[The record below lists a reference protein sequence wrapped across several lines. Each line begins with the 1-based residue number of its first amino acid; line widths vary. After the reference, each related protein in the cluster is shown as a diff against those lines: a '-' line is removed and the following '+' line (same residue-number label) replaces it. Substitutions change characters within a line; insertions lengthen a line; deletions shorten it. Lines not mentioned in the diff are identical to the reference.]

1 MDRII
6 TELFDTKMLET
17 LHVVSYNGKMRVIK
31 SPAEL
36 QVRRT
41 VSDASAAPKKVCL
54 AIGFFDGVHLGHQQI
69 IRQTVADAELHEAV
83 AVVVT
88 FDRHPNTVVARHRV
102 PPLIYSLPQKLRAI
116 ASTGADTTLLLHFD
130 EAFSR
135 QTAEEFVRWVVR
147 EFGHL
152 TSICVGSTFTFGHK
166 RSGDVELLKRMG
178 TESKFNV
185 HGLAAVSLDKQVV
198 SSTRIRELIRNG
210 QFDPASQMLGR
221 PYALCGTVMTGD
233 GLGRKLGFPTA
244 NLDVSGL
251 VLPPNGVYAVHA
263 HYAGKTYRAVLN
275 IGHRPSIPNAT
286 PTLRVEAHLLDFK
299 ADLYNAELE
308 LTFAGKL
315 RDEQKFPS
323 LDALK
328 AQITRD
334 IKHAK
339 GLFDNL

>member
-1 MDRII
+1 
-6 TELFDTKMLET
+6 
-17 LHVVSYNGKMRVIK
+17 MRVIK

-36 QVRRT
+36 HVGRT
-41 VSDASAAPKKVCL
+41 VPGEPPGPKKVCL
-54 AIGFFDGVHLGHQQI
+54 AIGFFDGAHLGHQQI
-69 IRQTVADAELHEAV
+69 IRQTMVDAELHEAM

-88 FDRHPNTVVARHRV
+88 FDRHPNTVVAPDRV

-116 ASTGADTTLLLHFD
+116 ASTGMDTTMLLHFD

-135 QTAEEFVRWVVR
+135 QTGEEFVCWLVR

-166 RSGDVELLKRMG
+166 RSGNVELLKRMG

-185 HGLAAVSLDKQVV
+185 HGLAAVSLDEQVV

-221 PYALCGTVMTGD
+221 PYALCGTVVTGD

-244 NLDVSGL
+244 NLDVTGL
-251 VLPPNGVYAVHA
+251 VVPPNGVYAVHVQ
-263 HYAGKTYRAVLN
+263 HAGKTYRTVLN
-275 IGHRPSIPNAT
+275 IGHRPTIPNAI

-299 ADLYNAELE
+299 ADLYGAELE

-334 IKHAK
+334 IEHARR
-339 GLFDNL
+339 LFEDA